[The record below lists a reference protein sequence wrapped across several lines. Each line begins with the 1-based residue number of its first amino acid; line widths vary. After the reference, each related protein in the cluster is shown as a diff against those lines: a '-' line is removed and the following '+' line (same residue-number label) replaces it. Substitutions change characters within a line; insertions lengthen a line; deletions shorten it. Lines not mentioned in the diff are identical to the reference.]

1 MAFTARLATRPPFD
15 GAALV
20 AHLAARAVPGVEE
33 VVDGRYRRSLRTPG
47 GPAVI
52 ELSPAADHVRLNVT
66 PPDADGPT
74 VAAAAPVGPPVAG
87 ADLDAL
93 VARCRALFD
102 LDADPAAI
110 SAVLGGDPLIGPL
123 AAAAPGLRVPGAVD
137 GAELAVR
144 AVLGQQVSLRAAATL
159 AGRLVTAL
167 GEPLATAVGGVT
179 HLFPEPAAIAAL
191 DPADL
196 AMPRARAR
204 TLLGLA
210 GALADGLDLREVGA
224 LPGIGPWTAGYIA
237 LRALG
242 DRDVFLAGDL
252 GVRKA
257 LERLGADSHPRA
269 AAALAERWRPYRAYA
284 MHHLWGVLSGP
295 CASPSTPSR
304 PTSPPGAACARRWPA
319 ARPASG

>member
-1 MAFTARLATRPPFD
+1 MQHEQRQQACTAQVADQRVRGHDRHAARAMAVVARLPTRAPFD

-33 VVDGRYRRSLRTPG
+33 VAGGRYRRSVRTPG
-47 GPAVI
+47 GAAVV
-52 ELSPAADHVRLNVT
+52 ELDPAAEHVRLSVW
-66 PPDADGPT
+66 
-74 VAAAAPVGPPVAG
+74 G
-87 ADLDAL
+87 ADSGAV

-110 SAVLGGDPLIGPL
+110 RGVLGADPLVGPL
-123 AAAAPGLRVPGAVD
+123 VAAAPGLRVPGAVD

-167 GEPLATAVGGVT
+167 GEPLAAPRGGVT

-191 DPADL
+191 DPSAL
-196 AMPRARAR
+196 AMPAARAR
-204 TLLGLA
+204 TLLSLA
-210 GALADGLDLREVGA
+210 AALADGLALAEVST

-257 LERLGADSHPRA
+257 LERLGADSRPRA

-284 MHHLWGVLSGP
+284 MHHLW
-295 CASPSTPSR
+295 ASVSALPR
-304 PTSPPGAACARRWPA
+304 
-319 ARPASG
+319 